1 LDMQNVSDQLAFT
14 ATKASGID
22 NRSQIPRRKGRH
34 KGHKRR
40 LYEGIQYRGTPSNDG
55 AENK

>member
-1 LDMQNVSDQLAFT
+1 MQNVSDELAFT

-34 KGHKRR
+34 KGHTRR